1 MISKRWKNTVLLAL
15 FLMISSVSLL
25 AERASA
31 AKKASRTK
39 LQTYKPSTIAEVYE
53 KKKIKYLMGH
63 FDKSWKPGK
72 AVSEVKIKSGPIKN
86 VKLQWNELGTQ
97 WIVESGKYEI
107 KLSIE
112 NGATMSIEDFMNVIR
127 CMPKPALWGLS
138 KAKGE
143 GVQIRDKLGGGSAGC
158 AFAHGVF
165 LAQGRWQ
172 SLSEYLLHEASHVLY
187 NVAERRTKTKLKDQW
202 IEAMAADDIAIS
214 KYADGRWDEDVA
226 CFGKIYLVRL
236 MADPKKNSKGRT
248 PLAELERVSPQRF
261 AVFQAIIQEPLGY
274 SLPVAVASD
283 QSVTDTDNNGSERV
297 QLDGSKSKDRDGK
310 IVKYEWYENRRLIAS
325 GKSPKV
331 KLAVGAHDIILM
343 VTDNDGYVDDRSFI
357 VTVVG
362 AKAAKAVALKSV
374 GVKSQQIAK

>member
-1 MISKRWKNTVLLAL
+1 VLLAL

-274 SLPVAVASD
+274 SLPVAVASN

-331 KLAVGAHDIILM
+331 KLAVGAHDIILH
-343 VTDNDGYVDDRSFI
+343 GDR
-357 VTVVG
+357 
-362 AKAAKAVALKSV
+362 
-374 GVKSQQIAK
+374 Q